1 MGEGT
6 VNFTSQRASK
16 LYYSELLVV
25 NFTSED
31 VVNFTVLDARAH
43 PEGAAVNSRSLLV
56 DCK

>member
-43 PEGAAVNSRSLLV
+43 PEGAASKLSKFT
-56 DCK
+56 C

>member
-16 LYYSELLVV
+16 LYYSELV